1 MSVVKEYDDTY
12 SAIDITSDNKVVAA
26 RGSQLDFHSGAS
38 STPGYI
44 PLFRDK
50 TPITPSKVMLHGKN
64 RNLLMLT
71 PQKRNVLV
79 RLDTE
84 TGKNLGELELSFHA
98 EVEEPFDQIVP
109 VKKFAQ
115 LQAQGEMVKLAGT
128 SRNSIFN
135 LEWDTRT
142 PMDQI
147 VLGEDQ
153 KFTKQ
158 GRTHA
163 FTSIA
168 TTSSGDMVVGDNE
181 GVVRLFQSPSD
192 KSFKRAKT
200 NLNQLADRVR
210 AVDVSSDGDWVVW
223 TTKEYLAVVN
233 TKFVDA
239 KSGDKVSGFHKS
251 MGSARP
257 DSLILRIPEDIKKK
271 YGITEVNFEGGRFD
285 NGPFSDPTGLVI
297 EEDLVVSTGPFIV
310 RWNFRKVKIEY
321 NKPRPEDNCSL
332 PPLIYRQAGNIVD
345 KVFEY
350 GQSKIVTALESDIN
364 SLDLDVVDE

>member
-1 MSVVKEYDDTY
+1 
-12 SAIDITSDNKVVAA
+12 
-26 RGSQLDFHSGAS
+26 
-38 STPGYI
+38 
-44 PLFRDK
+44 
-50 TPITPSKVMLHGKN
+50 
-64 RNLLMLT
+64 MLT
-71 PQKRNVLV
+71 PQKKNMLV
-79 RLDTE
+79 RVDTE

-98 EVEEPFDQIVP
+98 EIEEPFEQIVP

-115 LQAQGEMVKLAGT
+115 LQAQDELVRLVGT
-128 SRNSIFN
+128 SRNSVFN

-158 GRTHA
+158 GRTHH

-181 GVVRLFQSPSD
+181 GVVRLFQSPGE
-192 KSFKRAKT
+192 KQMKRAKT

-210 AVDVSSDGDWVVW
+210 AVDVSADGEWVVW

-233 TKFVDA
+233 TKFVDP
-239 KSGDKVSGFHKS
+239 KTGDKASGFHKS
-251 MGSARP
+251 MGTARP
-257 DSLILRIPEDIKKK
+257 DSLILRIPQAIKDKH
-271 YGITEVNFEGGRFD
+271 GITEVDFEGGRFD
-285 NGPFSDPTGLVI
+285 NGPYASTSGLII

-310 RWNFRKVKIEY
+310 RWNFRKVKLEY

-350 GQSKIVTALESDIN
+350 GQSKIVTALEADIN
-364 SLDLDVVDE
+364 ELDLDEDADE